1 MEIDFNPGR
10 LPKLNVDASQP
21 VTRREA
27 PPAVSATT
35 PAFQMTATLE
45 SKLQAIPLVRPEVV
59 SRAIGLIGD
68 VKYPPD
74 DVLEGISILLAMRLS
89 ENQ

>member
-10 LPKLNVDASQP
+10 LPKLNVDATQP

-27 PPAVSATT
+27 PPAVSATA
-35 PAFQMTATLE
+35 PPFQMTAALE

-59 SRAIGLIGD
+59 QRAVTLLGD

-74 DVLEGISILLAMRLS
+74 EVLQGISVLLAINLS
-89 ENQ
+89 QNK